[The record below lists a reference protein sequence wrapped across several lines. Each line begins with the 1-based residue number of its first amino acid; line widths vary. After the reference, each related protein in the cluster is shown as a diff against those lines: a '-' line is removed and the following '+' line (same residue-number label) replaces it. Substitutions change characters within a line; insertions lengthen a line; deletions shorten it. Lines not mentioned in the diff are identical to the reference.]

1 MPARHAHVHTHH
13 QPRESA
19 DAPYGHPPKLIVSDV
34 DGTLLDENELVT
46 PRTRKA
52 ISAAVESGAHFVL
65 ASGRGVRS
73 LMRVVRQLEVPPMTI
88 CANGSITY
96 DSANDVV
103 LKAREF
109 EIAALHRLAEA
120 TKRVLPGAEFA
131 VERVD
136 HGTDPLAYVST
147 PGYIHPWVTSDYNP
161 APEEELLARPAVKFL
176 VRAIGDSS
184 DSMARILGPEVGDFA
199 EVSFSTPEGLLE
211 IGPPGVSKGSAL
223 SELAALFGVEAEDAI
238 AFGDMP
244 NDITMLRWAGRSVA
258 MANAHPLV
266 LETASETTAPH
277 TEEGVAQVLER
288 WFA

>member
-1 MPARHAHVHTHH
+1 MPARHSHEHPHH

-19 DAPYGHPPKLIVSDV
+19 DAPYGHPPKLIVTDV
-34 DGTLLDENELVT
+34 DGTLLDENEQVT

-52 ISAAVESGAHFVL
+52 ISSAVASGAHFVL

-73 LMRVVRQLEVPPMTI
+73 LMRIVRQLEQPPMTI
-88 CANGSITY
+88 CANGSITF

-103 LKAREF
+103 LQAKEF
-109 EIAALHRLAEA
+109 EVAALRRLAEA
-120 TKRVLPGAEFA
+120 TKRVLPEAEFA

-147 PGYIHPWVTSDYNP
+147 PGYVHAWVTSDYIP
-161 APEEELLARPAVKFL
+161 VSKEELLSKPAVKFL
-176 VRAIGDSS
+176 IRAIGQSS
-184 DSMARILGPEVGDFA
+184 DSMAHVIGSEVGGFA
-199 EVSFSTPEGLLE
+199 EVSFSTPAGLLE
-211 IGPPGVSKGSAL
+211 IGPPGVSKGAAIA
-223 SELAALFGVEAEDAI
+223 ELAAMFGVAAEEAI

-266 LETASETTAPH
+266 LETASEITAPH

-288 WFA
+288 WFL